1 MNPVREDDKG
11 GKFIHALPG
20 NLFAFLHI
28 LNHFQGLWPLAD
40 RIG

>member
-1 MNPVREDDKG
+1 MNPVRKDDIG

-28 LNHFQGLWPLAD
+28 FNDFQGLRPFAD
-40 RIG
+40 CIG